1 MSKNKH
7 IVDEPIIAQL
17 NYNKSLSMDLSE
29 DINKCSMWCEFA
41 VPPVFRIKNTYM
53 MSEAESTNYKEH
65 DISGNYGPE
74 YYKTESNTVNYG
86 KF

>member
-41 VPPVFRIKNTYM
+41 VPPVFRIKNSYM
-53 MSEAESTNYKEH
+53 MSETESINYKTH
-65 DISGNYGPE
+65 DISGNYSS
-74 YYKTESNTVNYG
+74 KIDNTVNYG